1 VCDDID
7 PGAEAPFLKKVNGG
21 GLRLPIVYTLTRL
34 PESRSMRIFNFQFLL
49 NIMYNTGVS
58 RVLCLV
64 PLFHS

>member
-1 VCDDID
+1 VYNDID
-7 PGAEAPFLKKVNGG
+7 PGAEAPFLKKVNSG
-21 GLRLPIVYTLTRL
+21 GLRVPIVYTLTRL
-34 PESRSMRIFNFQFLL
+34 PESKSMCIFNFQFLL